1 MAVSHRPATLAH
13 PALLPMPP
21 ASRHSFESRPA
32 GGTVKLLL
40 VHSDF
45 IEYTATKKALKSA
58 PELAPGEQAGR
69 MEECLCAFVSVEKA
83 DEANLASSV
92 QKAAAEIVKVAEQV
106 KTQKVM
112 LYPYAHLSNDL
123 ASPAVALE
131 ALPKLAAALPPA
143 FTVAR
148 SPFGWY
154 KAFSIKCKGHPLSE
168 LSRHVLPDGVAA
180 SATVAAAQEQAKASA
195 KGASTG
201 AAPAAKGPIDDESQN
216 QALKAE
222 KTLKSQ
228 WFVLSPD
235 GALTPAEQ
243 FDFMPWPGLAKFY
256 AYEKGGSRKAD
267 QEPAHIPLMQ
277 QMELVDYEP
286 GSDNGNMRWFPKGQL
301 VKRLLEEKVN
311 RTCREAGGLQIE
323 TPIMYDVN
331 HPALN
336 KYLNKFP
343 ARQYRIQSDEKEL
356 FLRFAACFGMYLTMG
371 RANLSYRHLPA
382 RIYELTHYSFRR
394 EQSGETAGIKRLR
407 CFTMPD
413 MHTLVADLEQA
424 RGEFKAQFDRS
435 KAWMDALEVPYETA
449 VRFVKPFYEQ
459 NKEFAVSLARTV
471 RKPVLIEM
479 WEQQSFYFVMKFE
492 FNFNDTVNKAFALS
506 TVQIDT
512 QNPENF
518 GIQYTAADGSKRT
531 PFLLHTSISGAI
543 DRNLC
548 AILEN
553 QAMEAKA
560 GKKPALPFWLA
571 PTQVRFLPL
580 NDSFLDECLRLAG
593 EVNKAGFRADVDDS
607 SNGVG
612 KKIALA
618 EQDWVPLIVVVGQK
632 EAESGKFVPRAR
644 RAEYLAAAGA
654 APDMP
659 IGIERIV
666 EVCNMNTGSEPR
678 APLPLPVLLSQRP
691 IFRG

>member
-1 MAVSHRPATLAH
+1 M
-13 PALLPMPP
+13 
-21 ASRHSFESRPA
+21 
-32 GGTVKLLL
+32 KLLL

-45 IEYTATKKALKSA
+45 IEYKATKKALKSA
-58 PELAPGEQAGR
+58 ADLAEADMAGR

-83 DEANLASSV
+83 DEQGLDNVLA
-92 QKAAAEIVKVAEQV
+92 KAAAEIVKVADQV
-106 KTQKVM
+106 KTKRVM
-112 LYPYAHLSNDL
+112 LYPYAHLSNSL
-123 ASPAVALE
+123 AAPPVAMD
-131 ALPKLAAALPPA
+131 ALPKLRAALPKDYEVKA
-143 FTVAR
+143 

-154 KAFSIKCKGHPLSE
+154 KAFSISCKGHPLSE
-168 LSRHVLPDGVAA
+168 LSRHVLPDGV
-180 SATVAAAQEQAKASA
+180 VAGAVDVSAAQAQAKASA
-195 KGASTG
+195 GATLPVAKDLPG
-201 AAPAAKGPIDDESQN
+201 LRAVAAGSVASDDQN
-216 QALKAE
+216 LALKAE
-222 KTLKSQ
+222 KGLKSA
-228 WFVLSPD
+228 WYVLSPD
-235 GALTPAEQ
+235 GSMVPADS
-243 FDFMPWPGLAKFY
+243 FDFAKWPGLAKFY

-286 GSDNGNMRWFPKGQL
+286 GSDSGNMRWFPKGNL
-301 VKRLLEEKVN
+301 IKRLLEEKIN
-311 RTCREAGGLQIE
+311 RVCREAGGLQIE

-371 RANLSYRHLPA
+371 RATLSYKHLPA

-449 VRFVKPFYEQ
+449 VRFVKGFYEQ
-459 NKEFAVSLARTV
+459 NKDFATSLAKTV
-471 RKPVLIEM
+471 GQPVLVEM

-518 GIQYTAADGSKRT
+518 GIQYTASDGSRKH
-531 PFLLHTSISGAI
+531 PYLLHASLSGAI

-548 AILEN
+548 AILEH
-553 QAMEAKA
+553 QSTVAKA
-560 GKKPALPFWLA
+560 GQKPMLPFWLS

-580 NDSFLDECLRLAG
+580 NDQFTGECVRLAG
-593 EVNKAGFRADVDDS
+593 ELNGEGFRADVDDS
-607 SNGVG
+607 GHGVG
-612 KKIALA
+612 RKIAEA
-618 EQDWVPLIVVVGQK
+618 EKEWIPLVIVVGDK
-632 EAESGKFVPRAR
+632 EKASGKYVPRSR
-644 RAEYLAAAGA
+644 RNELLENGGA
-654 APDMP
+654 APDTALT
-659 IGIERIV
+659 IAEIAKL
-666 EVCNMNTGSEPR
+666 CQMNTGDEPR
-678 APLPLPVLLSQRP
+678 APLPLPVLLSHRP

>member
-1 MAVSHRPATLAH
+1 M
-13 PALLPMPP
+13 
-21 ASRHSFESRPA
+21 
-32 GGTVKLLL
+32 KLLL

-45 IEYTATKKALKSA
+45 IEYKATKKALKSA
-58 PELAPGEQAGR
+58 PELAEADMAGR

-83 DEANLASSV
+83 DEAGLDSAV
-92 QKAAAEIVKVAEQV
+92 RKAAAEIVKVADQV
-106 KTQKVM
+106 KTKRVM
-112 LYPYAHLSNDL
+112 LYPYAHLSNSL
-123 ASPAVALE
+123 AAPPVAMQ
-131 ALPKLAAALPPA
+131 ALPALKAALPA
-143 FTVAR
+143 DYEVKQ

-154 KAFSIKCKGHPLSE
+154 KAFSISCKGHPLSE
-168 LSRHVLPDGVAA
+168 LSRHVLPDEHVHADGCCGSGAGISVVAA
-180 SATVAAAQEQAKASA
+180 QAQAKSSA
-195 KGASTG
+195 KAGAPSEPAKTG
-201 AAPAAKGPIDDESQN
+201 SGSLASDEQN

-222 KTLKSQ
+222 KTLRSS
-228 WFVLSPD
+228 WYVLSPD
-235 GALTPAEQ
+235 GSMVPAAS
-243 FDFMPWPGLAKFY
+243 FDFSKWPGLAKFY
-256 AYEKGGSRKAD
+256 AYENGGSRKAD
-267 QEPAHIPLMQ
+267 SEPAHIPLMQ

-286 GSDNGNMRWFPKGQL
+286 GSDSGNMRWFPKGQL
-301 VKRLLEEKVN
+301 IKRLLEEKIN
-311 RTCREAGGLQIE
+311 RVCRAAGGLQIE

-371 RANLSYRHLPA
+371 RATLSYKHLPA

-435 KAWMDALEVPYETA
+435 KAWMDALEIPYETA
-449 VRFVKPFYEQ
+449 VRFVKGFYEE
-459 NKEFAVSLARTV
+459 NKEFAVSLAKTV
-471 RKPVLIEM
+471 NQPVLVEM

-518 GIQYTAADGSKRT
+518 GIQYTASDGSRKH
-531 PFLLHTSISGAI
+531 PYLLHASLSGAI

-548 AILEN
+548 AILEH
-553 QAMEAKA
+553 QSTVAKA
-560 GKKPALPFWLA
+560 GQKPMLPFWLS

-580 NDSFLDECLRLAG
+580 NDQFTAECVRLADELNG
-593 EVNKAGFRADVDDS
+593 EGFRADVDDS
-607 SNGVG
+607 GHGVG
-612 KKIALA
+612 RKIAEA
-618 EQDWVPLIVVVGQK
+618 EKDWIPLIVVVGEK
-632 EAESGKFVPRAR
+632 EKVSGKYVPR
-644 RAEYLAAAGA
+644 
-654 APDMP
+654 
-659 IGIERIV
+659 
-666 EVCNMNTGSEPR
+666 
-678 APLPLPVLLSQRP
+678 
-691 IFRG
+691 

>member
-1 MAVSHRPATLAH
+1 M
-13 PALLPMPP
+13 
-21 ASRHSFESRPA
+21 
-32 GGTVKLLL
+32 KLLL

-45 IEYTATKKALKSA
+45 IEYQATKKALKSA
-58 PELAPGEQAGR
+58 PELADAEKAGR
-69 MEECLCAFVSVEKA
+69 MEECLCAFVAVEKA
-83 DEANLASSV
+83 DEANLPSAV
-92 QKAAAEIVKVAEQV
+92 AKAAAEIVKVAEQV
-106 KTQKVM
+106 KTQRVM

-123 ASPAVALE
+123 AAPPVAMQAIPL
-131 ALPKLAAALPPA
+131 LAEALPPA
-143 FTVAR
+143 FTVQR

-154 KAFSIKCKGHPLSE
+154 KAFSIRCKGHPLSE
-168 LSRHVLPDGVAA
+168 LSRHVLPDPPAGHVHVGDDCCTPGTPVA
-180 SATVAAAQEQAKASA
+180 SATATVVAAQAQAKLSQR
-195 KGASTG
+195 GPG
-201 AAPAAKGPIDDESQN
+201 APAEPKGSAASDEQN
-216 QALKAE
+216 AALKAE
-222 KTLKSQ
+222 KSLKSQ
-228 WFVLSPD
+228 WYVLSPD
-235 GALTPAEQ
+235 GAMVPADK
-243 FDFMPWPGLAKFY
+243 FDFKPWPGLEKFY
-256 AYEKGGSRKAD
+256 AYERGGSRKAD
-267 QEPAHIPLMQ
+267 QEPAHIALMQ

-286 GSDNGNMRWFPKGQL
+286 GSDNGNLRWFPKGQL
-301 VKRLLEEKVN
+301 IKRLLEEKVN
-311 RTCREAGGLQIE
+311 RTCRDAGGLQIE

-459 NKEFAVSLARTV
+459 NKEFAVALAKTV
-471 RKPVLIEM
+471 NKPVLVEM

-518 GIQYTAADGSKRT
+518 GIQYTAADGAKRT
-531 PFLLHTSISGAI
+531 PFLLHASISGAI

-548 AILEN
+548 AILEQ

-560 GKKPALPFWLA
+560 GRKPSLPFWLS

-580 NDSFLDECLRLAG
+580 NDSFLEECRRLADHL
-593 EVNKAGFRADVDDS
+593 NAAGFRADVDDS
-607 SNGVG
+607 GSGVG
-612 KKIALA
+612 RKIAEA
-618 EQDWVPLIVVVGQK
+618 EKEWVPAIVVVGDK
-632 EAESGKFVPRAR
+632 EKASGRFVPRVRKASW
-644 RAEYLAAAGA
+644 LAAAGLGA
-654 APDMP
+654 DQPVSLK
-659 IGIERIV
+659 EL
-666 EVCNMNTGSEPR
+666 ENLCQMNTGSEPR
-678 APLPLPVLLSQRP
+678 APLPLPVMLSQRP

>member
-1 MAVSHRPATLAH
+1 M
-13 PALLPMPP
+13 
-21 ASRHSFESRPA
+21 
-32 GGTVKLLL
+32 KLLL
-40 VHSDF
+40 IHSDF
-45 IEYTATKKALKSA
+45 IEYQATKKALKSA
-58 PELAPGEQAGR
+58 PELTEAEKAGR
-69 MEECLCAFVSVEKA
+69 MEECLCAFVAVEKA
-83 DEANLASSV
+83 DEANLPSAV
-92 QKAAAEIVKVAEQV
+92 RKAAAEIVKVAEQV

-112 LYPYAHLSNDL
+112 LYPYAHLSNSL
-123 ASPAVALE
+123 AAPPVAME
-131 ALPKLAAALPPA
+131 ALPQLAAALPPT
-143 FTVAR
+143 FTVQR

-154 KAFSIKCKGHPLSE
+154 KAFSIRCKGHPLSE
-168 LSRHVLPDGVAA
+168 LSRHVLPDAPEGHVHTGDDCCTPGAPSGA
-180 SATVAAAQEQAKASA
+180 MATVASAQMQAKTSQKGPGAAQPAGSAASDEQNA
-195 KGASTG
+195 
-201 AAPAAKGPIDDESQN
+201 
-216 QALKAE
+216 ALKAE

-228 WFVLSPD
+228 WYVLSPD
-235 GALTPAEQ
+235 GTLATADS
-243 FDFMPWPGLAKFY
+243 FDFKPWPGLEKFY
-256 AYEKGGSRKAD
+256 AYERGGSRKAE

-286 GSDNGNMRWFPKGQL
+286 GSDNGNLRWFPKGQL
-301 VKRLLEEKVN
+301 IKRLLEEKVN

-435 KAWMDALEVPYETA
+435 KMWMDALEVPYETA

-459 NKEFAVSLARTV
+459 NKEFAVALAKTV
-471 RKPVLIEM
+471 NKPVLIEM

-548 AILEN
+548 AILE
-553 QAMEAKA
+553 QQSMEAKA
-560 GKKPALPFWLA
+560 GKKPTLPFWLS

-580 NDSFLDECLRLAG
+580 NDSFLEECSRLAG
-593 EVNKAGFRADVDDS
+593 ELNGAGYRADVDDS

-612 KKIALA
+612 RKIAEA
-618 EQDWVPLIVVVGQK
+618 EKDWVPVIVVVGDK
-632 EAESGKFVPRAR
+632 EKASGKFVPRVRKASW
-644 RAEYLAAAGA
+644 LAAAGL
-654 APDMP
+654 APEQP
-659 IGIERIV
+659 CTLKEL
-666 EVCNMNTGSEPR
+666 ENLCQMNTGSEPR
-678 APLPLPVLLSQRP
+678 APLPLPVMLSQRP

>member
-1 MAVSHRPATLAH
+1 M
-13 PALLPMPP
+13 
-21 ASRHSFESRPA
+21 
-32 GGTVKLLL
+32 KLLL

-45 IEYTATKKALKSA
+45 IEYKATKKALKSA
-58 PELAPGEQAGR
+58 PELTEAQKAGR

-83 DEANLASSV
+83 DEADLASAAG
-92 QKAAAEIVKVAEQV
+92 KAAKEIVAVATQV
-106 KTQKVM
+106 KTKRVM
-112 LYPYAHLSNDL
+112 LYPYAHLSSSL
-123 ASPAVALE
+123 ASPATALQ
-131 ALPKLAAALPPA
+131 ALPAIQAALPDDYE
-143 FTVAR
+143 VQQ

-154 KAFSIKCKGHPLSE
+154 KAFSISCKGHPLSE
-168 LSRHVLPDGVAA
+168 LSRHVLPDAA
-180 SATVAAAQEQAKASA
+180 AIPPGQPGHVHVDDCCTPGAGMGASVSVAAAQAQAKASA
-195 KGASTG
+195 K
-201 AAPAAKGPIDDESQN
+201 AAPASAGAGGAGIAATPSLGAPLDEAKES

-228 WFVLSPD
+228 WYVLSPD
-235 GALTPAEQ
+235 GTLTPADQ
-243 FDFMPWPGLAKFY
+243 FDFTPWPGLAKFY

-286 GSDNGNMRWFPKGQL
+286 GSDSGNMRWFPKGQL
-301 VKRLLEEKVN
+301 IKRLLEEKVN
-311 RTCREAGGLQIE
+311 RTCREAGGIQIE
-323 TPIMYDVN
+323 TPIMYDVH

-371 RANLSYRHLPA
+371 RATLSYKHLPA

-424 RGEFKAQFDRS
+424 REEFKRQFDRS
-435 KAWMDALEVPYETA
+435 KAWLESLHLPFETA
-449 VRFVKPFYEQ
+449 VRFVRPFYEQ
-459 NKEFAVSLARTV
+459 NKEFAQSLAQTV
-471 RKPVLIEM
+471 NQPVLIEM

-492 FNFNDTVNKAFALS
+492 FNFNDSVNKAFALS

-518 GIQYTAADGSKRT
+518 GIQYTAADGSRRH
-531 PFLLHTSISGAI
+531 PYLLHTSISGAI

-548 AILEN
+548 AILEH
-553 QAMEAKA
+553 QAAQA
-560 GKKPALPFWLA
+560 ALGNKPCFPFWLA
-571 PTQVRFLPL
+571 PTQVRFLPVS
-580 NDSFLDECLRLAG
+580 DAFTDECLRLAA
-593 EVNKAGFRADVDDS
+593 EVNKAGYRADVDDTS
-607 SNGVG
+607 SGVG
-612 KKIALA
+612 RKIAEA
-618 EQDWVPLIVVVGQK
+618 EKEWVPLIIVVGEK
-632 EAESGKFVPRAR
+632 EKASGKYLPRAR
-644 RAEYLAAAGA
+644 KTDYLIAGGA
-654 APDMP
+654 GPDVP
-659 IGIERIV
+659 IELPDIV
-666 EVCNMNTGSEPR
+666 NMCAMNTGMEPR

>member
-1 MAVSHRPATLAH
+1 M
-13 PALLPMPP
+13 
-21 ASRHSFESRPA
+21 
-32 GGTVKLLL
+32 KLLL
-40 VHSDF
+40 IHSDF
-45 IEYTATKKALKSA
+45 IEYQATKKALKSA
-58 PELAPGEQAGR
+58 PELTDAEKAGR
-69 MEECLCAFVSVEKA
+69 MEECICAFVAVEKP
-83 DEANLASSV
+83 DEPDLASACA
-92 QKAAAEIVKVAEQV
+92 KAAAEIVKVADQV
-106 KTQKVM
+106 KTTKVM
-112 LYPYAHLSNDL
+112 LYPYAHISNDL
-123 ASPAVALE
+123 AAPPIAIQALPMLQD
-131 ALPKLAAALPPA
+131 ALPKTY
-143 FTVAR
+143 TVQR

-154 KAFSIKCKGHPLSE
+154 KAFKISCKGHPLSE
-168 LSRHVLPDGVAA
+168 LSRHVLPDGAVATH
-180 SATVAAAQEQAKASA
+180 STSTVAAAQAQAKTSM
-195 KGASTG
+195 
-201 AAPAAKGPIDDESQN
+201 KGPAGAPSEAGSVASDEQN
-216 QALKAE
+216 AALKAE

-235 GALTPAEQ
+235 GSLVAPEQ
-243 FDFMPWPGLAKFY
+243 FDFKPWPGLEKFF
-256 AYEKGGSRKAD
+256 AYERGGSRKAD
-267 QEPAHIPLMQ
+267 QEPQHIPLMQ

-286 GSDNGNMRWFPKGQL
+286 GSDNGNMRWFPKGQMI
-301 VKRLLEEKVN
+301 KRLLEEKIN
-311 RTCREAGGLQIE
+311 RVCRDAGGLQIE

-424 RGEFKAQFDRS
+424 RAEFKRQFDRS

-449 VRFVKPFYEQ
+449 VRFVKSFYEE
-459 NKEFAVSLARTV
+459 NKEFAVSLAKTV
-471 RKPVLIEM
+471 QKPVLVEM

-512 QNPENF
+512 QNPQNF
-518 GIQYTAADGSKRT
+518 GIEYTAADGSRKN
-531 PFLLHTSISGAI
+531 PFLLHASISGAI

-548 AILEN
+548 AILE
-553 QAMEAKA
+553 QQSMEAKA
-560 GKKPALPFWLA
+560 GKKPSLPFWLS

-580 NDSFLDECLRLAG
+580 NDSFLEECKRLA
-593 EVNKAGFRADVDDS
+593 ETLNAAGFRADVDDS

-618 EQDWVPLIVVVGQK
+618 ETEWVPAIVVVGEK
-632 EAESGKFVPRAR
+632 EKQAQKFVPRVR
-644 RAEYLAAAGA
+644 KPSWLAAAGFA
-654 APDMP
+654 ADQAVTLK
-659 IGIERIV
+659 EL
-666 EVCNMNTGSEPR
+666 EQFCQMNVGGEPR
-678 APLPLPVLLSQRP
+678 APLPLPVMLSQRP

>member
-1 MAVSHRPATLAH
+1 M
-13 PALLPMPP
+13 
-21 ASRHSFESRPA
+21 
-32 GGTVKLLL
+32 KLLL

-45 IEYTATKKALKSA
+45 IEYRATKKALKSA
-58 PELAPGEQAGR
+58 PELSDAEKAGR
-69 MEECLCAFVSVEKA
+69 MEECLCAFVAVEKA
-83 DEANLASSV
+83 DETNLPSAV
-92 QKAAAEIVKVAEQV
+92 QKAAAEVVKVAEQV

-123 ASPAVALE
+123 ASPAVAIQALPLLAE
-131 ALPKLAAALPPA
+131 ALPKA
-143 FTVAR
+143 FEVQR

-154 KAFSIKCKGHPLSE
+154 KAFTLSCKGHPLSE
-168 LSRHVLPDGVAA
+168 LSKHVLPDGAGGTIGAAA
-180 SATVAAAQEQAKASA
+180 SVKAEVKAHRDAPSGGSPPAQPQN
-195 KGASTG
+195 
-201 AAPAAKGPIDDESQN
+201 DEEQN

-235 GALTPAEQ
+235 ASLVPADQ
-243 FDFMPWPGLAKFY
+243 FDFSKWPGLAKFY

-286 GSDNGNMRWFPKGQL
+286 GSDSGNMRWFPKGQL
-301 VKRLLEEKVN
+301 IKRLLEEKVN
-311 RTCREAGGLQIE
+311 RTCREAGGIQIE

-336 KYLNKFP
+336 RYLNKFP
-343 ARQYRIQSDEKEL
+343 ARQYRIKSDDKEL

-371 RANLSYRHLPA
+371 RATLSYKHLPA

-413 MHTLVADLEQA
+413 MHTLVADIDQA
-424 RGEFKAQFDRS
+424 REEFKRQFDRS
-435 KAWMDALEVPYETA
+435 KAWLEAIGIPFETA
-449 VRFVKPFYEQ
+449 VRFVRPFYEQ

-471 RKPVLIEM
+471 NQPVLIEM
-479 WEQQSFYFVMKFE
+479 WDSQSFYFVMKFE
-492 FNFNDTVNKAFALS
+492 FNFNDSVNKAFALS

-512 QNPENF
+512 QNPQNF
-518 GIQYTAADGSKRT
+518 GIEYTAADGSRKN

-548 AILEN
+548 AILEH
-553 QAMEAKA
+553 QSFEAKA
-560 GKKPALPFWLA
+560 GRKPSFPFWLS

-593 EVNKAGFRADVDDS
+593 ELNKAGFRADVDDS

-618 EQDWVPLIVVVGQK
+618 EMEWVPAIVVVGDK
-632 EAESGKFVPRAR
+632 EKQSGRFVPRVR
-644 RAEYLAAAGA
+644 KAEWLAASGHRPDEPLSLDQLVALCA
-654 APDMP
+654 ANV
-659 IGIERIV
+659 G
-666 EVCNMNTGSEPR
+666 TEPK

>member
-1 MAVSHRPATLAH
+1 M
-13 PALLPMPP
+13 
-21 ASRHSFESRPA
+21 
-32 GGTVKLLL
+32 KLLL
-40 VHSDF
+40 IHSDF
-45 IEYTATKKALKSA
+45 VEYQATKKALKSA
-58 PELAPGEQAGR
+58 PELAEAEKAGR
-69 MEECLCAFVSVEKA
+69 MEECLCAFVAVEKA
-83 DEANLASSV
+83 DEANLPSAV
-92 QKAAAEIVKVAEQV
+92 AKAAAEIAKVADQV
-106 KTQKVM
+106 KTQRVM

-123 ASPAVALE
+123 AAPPVALQ
-131 ALPKLAAALPPA
+131 ALPLLAAALPPTY
-143 FTVAR
+143 TVQR

-154 KAFSIKCKGHPLSE
+154 KAFSIRCKGHPLSE
-168 LSRHVLPDGVAA
+168 LSRHVLPDPPAGHVHVGDECCTPGAPAGATAA
-180 SATVAAAQEQAKASA
+180 VTAAQVQAKASQR
-195 KGASTG
+195 GAG
-201 AAPAAKGPIDDESQN
+201 AEPAGSAASDEQN
-216 QALKAE
+216 AALKAE

-235 GALTPAEQ
+235 GVLAPADA
-243 FDFMPWPGLAKFY
+243 FDFRPWPGLEKFY
-256 AYEKGGSRKAD
+256 AYERGGSRKAD
-267 QEPAHIPLMQ
+267 QEPAHIALMQ

-286 GSDNGNMRWFPKGQL
+286 GSDNGNLRWFPKGQL
-301 VKRLLEEKVN
+301 IKRLLEEKVN
-311 RTCREAGGLQIE
+311 RVCREAGGLQIE
-323 TPIMYDVN
+323 TPIMYDVH
-331 HPALN
+331 HPALS

-459 NKEFAVSLARTV
+459 NKEFAVALAKTV
-471 RKPVLIEM
+471 GKPVLVEM

-518 GIQYTAADGSKRT
+518 GIQYTAPDGTRRT
-531 PFLLHTSISGAI
+531 PFLLHASLSGAI

-548 AILEN
+548 AILEH
-553 QAMEAKA
+553 QAMETRA
-560 GKKPALPFWLA
+560 GRKPSLPFWLS

-580 NDSFLDECLRLAG
+580 NDSFLEECARLAG
-593 EVNKAGFRADVDDS
+593 ELNRAGFRADVDDS
-607 SNGVG
+607 SSGVG
-612 KKIALA
+612 RKIAEA
-618 EQDWVPLIVVVGQK
+618 EKDWVPVIVVVGEK
-632 EAESGKFVPRAR
+632 EKASGQYVPRVRKVAW
-644 RAEYLAAAGA
+644 LDAAGLS
-654 APDMP
+654 PDQP
-659 IGIERIV
+659 CALKDLENLCR
-666 EVCNMNTGSEPR
+666 MNVGNEPR
-678 APLPLPVLLSQRP
+678 APLPLPTMLSQRP

>member
-1 MAVSHRPATLAH
+1 M
-13 PALLPMPP
+13 
-21 ASRHSFESRPA
+21 
-32 GGTVKLLL
+32 KLLL

-45 IEYTATKKALKSA
+45 IEYRATKKALKSA
-58 PELAPGEQAGR
+58 ADLAEADMAGR

-83 DEANLASSV
+83 DEQGLDNVLA
-92 QKAAAEIVKVAEQV
+92 KAAAEIVKVADQV
-106 KTQKVM
+106 KTKRVM
-112 LYPYAHLSNDL
+112 LYPYAHLSSSL
-123 ASPAVALE
+123 AAPPVAME
-131 ALPKLAAALPPA
+131 ALPKLKAALPA
-143 FTVAR
+143 DYEVKA

-154 KAFSIKCKGHPLSE
+154 KAFSISCKGHPLSE
-168 LSRHVLPDGVAA
+168 LSRHVLPDGV
-180 SATVAAAQEQAKASA
+180 VAGSVDVSAAQAQAKSSA
-195 KGASTG
+195 KADVAGSAPSAKAAVPSAGGSVAS
-201 AAPAAKGPIDDESQN
+201 DEQN
-216 QALKAE
+216 AALKAE
-222 KTLKSQ
+222 KGLKSQ
-228 WFVLSPD
+228 WYVLSPD
-235 GALTPAEQ
+235 GSLVPADT
-243 FDFMPWPGLAKFY
+243 FDFAPWPGLQKFY

-267 QEPAHIPLMQ
+267 TEPAHIPLMQ

-286 GSDNGNMRWFPKGQL
+286 GSDSGNMRWFPKGNL
-301 VKRLLEEKVN
+301 IKRLLEEKIN
-311 RTCREAGGLQIE
+311 RVCRAAGGLQIE

-343 ARQYRIQSDEKEL
+343 ARQYRIQSDDKEL

-371 RANLSYRHLPA
+371 RATLSYKHLPA

-449 VRFVKPFYEQ
+449 VRFVKGFYEQ
-459 NKEFAVSLARTV
+459 NKDFAVSLAKTV
-471 RKPVLIEM
+471 GQPVLVEM
-479 WEQQSFYFVMKFE
+479 WDSQSFYFVMKFE

-518 GIQYTAADGSKRT
+518 GIQYTASDGSRRH
-531 PFLLHTSISGAI
+531 PYLLHASLSGAI

-548 AILEN
+548 AILEH
-553 QAMEAKA
+553 QSTVAKA
-560 GKKPALPFWLA
+560 GQKPMLPFWLS

-580 NDSFLDECLRLAG
+580 NDSFTAECVRLA
-593 EVNKAGFRADVDDS
+593 EELNAEGFRADVDDS
-607 SNGVG
+607 SHGVG
-612 KKIALA
+612 RKIAEA
-618 EQDWVPLIVVVGQK
+618 EKEWIPLVIVVGDK
-632 EAESGKFVPRAR
+632 EKASGKYVPRSR
-644 RAEYLAAAGA
+644 RAELLSNGGAAADTPLTVA
-654 APDMP
+654 ELAKL
-659 IGIERIV
+659 
-666 EVCNMNTGSEPR
+666 CQMNTGDEPR
-678 APLPLPVLLSQRP
+678 APLPLPVLLSHRP

>member
-1 MAVSHRPATLAH
+1 
-13 PALLPMPP
+13 
-21 ASRHSFESRPA
+21 
-32 GGTVKLLL
+32 VKLLL

-45 IEYTATKKALKSA
+45 IEYRATKKALKSA
-58 PELAPGEQAGR
+58 PELAEADLSGR

-83 DEANLASSV
+83 DEGGLDSV
-92 QKAAAEIVKVAEQV
+92 VAKAAAEIVKVADQV
-106 KTQKVM
+106 KTKRVM
-112 LYPYAHLSNDL
+112 IYPYAHLSSSL
-123 ASPAVALE
+123 AAPPVAMQ
-131 ALPKLAAALPPA
+131 ALPALKAALPA
-143 FTVAR
+143 DYEVKQ

-154 KAFSIKCKGHPLSE
+154 KAFSISCKGHPLSE
-168 LSRHVLPDGVAA
+168 LSRHVLPDGV
-180 SATVAAAQEQAKASA
+180 VAAAVDVSAAQAQAKASA
-195 KGASTG
+195 SAGTALPVAKDLPGLRAVAAGSGSVAS
-201 AAPAAKGPIDDESQN
+201 DEQN
-216 QALKAE
+216 LALKAE
-222 KTLKSQ
+222 KGLKSA
-228 WFVLSPD
+228 WYVLSPD
-235 GALTPAEQ
+235 GSFVPAES
-243 FDFMPWPGLAKFY
+243 FDFSKWPGLAKFY
-256 AYEKGGSRKAD
+256 AYEKGGSRKAE

-286 GSDNGNMRWFPKGQL
+286 GSDNGNMRWFPKGNL
-301 VKRLLEEKVN
+301 IKRLLEEKIN
-311 RTCREAGGLQIE
+311 RVCREAGGLQIE

-371 RANLSYRHLPA
+371 RATLSYKHLPA

-449 VRFVKPFYEQ
+449 VRFVKGFYEQ
-459 NKEFAVSLARTV
+459 NKEFAVSLAKTV
-471 RKPVLIEM
+471 GSPVLVEM

-512 QNPENF
+512 QNPESF
-518 GIQYTAADGSKRT
+518 GIQYTASDGSRRH
-531 PFLLHTSISGAI
+531 PYLLHASLSGAI

-548 AILEN
+548 AILEH
-553 QAMEAKA
+553 QSTVAKA
-560 GKKPALPFWLA
+560 GQKPMLPFWLS

-580 NDSFLDECLRLAG
+580 NDEFTMECVRLAG
-593 EVNKAGFRADVDDS
+593 ELNAEGFRADVDDS
-607 SNGVG
+607 GHGVG
-612 KKIALA
+612 RKIAEA
-618 EQDWVPLIVVVGQK
+618 EKEWVPLIVVVGEK
-632 EAESGKFVPRAR
+632 EKASGKYVPRSR
-644 RAEYLAAAGA
+644 RSELLSNGGA
-654 APDMP
+654 APDTALT
-659 IGIERIV
+659 IGELAKL
-666 EVCNMNTGSEPR
+666 CQMNTGDEPR
-678 APLPLPVLLSQRP
+678 APLPLPVLLSHRP

>member
-1 MAVSHRPATLAH
+1 M
-13 PALLPMPP
+13 
-21 ASRHSFESRPA
+21 
-32 GGTVKLLL
+32 KLLL
-40 VHSDF
+40 IHSDF
-45 IEYTATKKALKSA
+45 IEYQATKKALKSA
-58 PELAPGEQAGR
+58 PELAESEKAGR
-69 MEECLCAFVSVEKA
+69 MEECLCAFVAVEKP
-83 DEANLASSV
+83 DEANLQSAV
-92 QKAAAEIVKVAEQV
+92 TKAAAEIVKVADQV

-112 LYPYAHLSNDL
+112 LYPYAHISNDL
-123 ASPAVALE
+123 AAPAIAIQALPLLQE
-131 ALPKLAAALPPA
+131 ALPKSY
-143 FTVAR
+143 TVQR

-154 KAFSIKCKGHPLSE
+154 KAFSLKCKGHPLSE
-168 LSRHVLPDGVAA
+168 LSRHVLPDPADDGHGHAHGHDHGAA
-180 SATVAAAQEQAKASA
+180 VSTVAAAQAQAKTAL
-195 KGASTG
+195 KGA
-201 AAPAAKGPIDDESQN
+201 PAEPAGSAESDEQN
-216 QALKAE
+216 AALKAE

-228 WFVLSPD
+228 WYVLSPD
-235 GALTPAEQ
+235 GSMVPADKFSFKE
-243 FDFMPWPGLAKFY
+243 WPGLEKFY
-256 AYEKGGSRKAD
+256 AYERGGSRKAD
-267 QEPAHIPLMQ
+267 QEPQHIPLMQ

-301 VKRLLEEKVN
+301 IKRLLEEKIN
-311 RTCREAGGLQIE
+311 RVCRDAGGLQIE

-343 ARQYRIQSDEKEL
+343 ARQYRIKSDEKEL

-449 VRFVKPFYEQ
+449 VRFVKSFYEQ
-459 NKEFAVSLARTV
+459 NKEFAVSLAKTV
-471 RKPVLIEM
+471 QKPVLVEM

-518 GIQYTAADGSKRT
+518 GIQYTAADGSRKT
-531 PFLLHTSISGAI
+531 PFLLHASLSGAI

-548 AILEN
+548 AILE
-553 QAMEAKA
+553 QQSMEAKA
-560 GKKPALPFWLA
+560 GRKPSLPFWLS

-580 NDSFLDECLRLAG
+580 NDSFLEECARLAG
-593 EVNKAGFRADVDDS
+593 VLNAAGYRADVDDTS
-607 SNGVG
+607 SGVG
-612 KKIALA
+612 RKIAEA
-618 EQDWVPLIVVVGQK
+618 EKEWVPAIVVVGDK
-632 EAESGKFVPRAR
+632 EKASGKFVPRVRKA
-644 RAEYLAAAGA
+644 AWLDAAGLA
-654 APDMP
+654 VDQPVTLK
-659 IGIERIV
+659 EL
-666 EVCNMNTGSEPR
+666 ENLCQMNSGGEPR
-678 APLPLPVLLSQRP
+678 APLPLPVMLSQRP